1 MTRIIESVK
10 RKHCTGCRTD
20 KSLTAEYWSR
30 NKGSRDG
37 WRSQCKTCSTAS
49 VIASRRKHP
58 DVTRRND
65 TAGVQRRTQRQLAYV
80 ARLKAEGSCADCGG
94 AAEEFDHVPGRG
106 EKVAA
111 ISDLLGKWTSWTRLL
126 AELRKCELVCTACH
140 KRRTKQRRR
149 AIKYPRLVWARRQST
164 AP

>member
-1 MTRIIESVK
+1 MTRVIQPAK
-10 RKHCTGCRTD
+10 RKTCADCQLGKPLTVAHWHHRTAS
-20 KSLTAEYWSR
+20 K
-30 NKGSRDG
+30 DG
-37 WRSQCKTCSTAS
+37 WDARCKLCKTAQ
-49 VIASRRKHP
+49 VIASRRKYP
-58 DVTRRND
+58 DITRRND

-80 ARLKAEGSCADCGG
+80 ARLKADGTCADCGG

-126 AELRKCELVCTACH
+126 AELRKCELVCQACH